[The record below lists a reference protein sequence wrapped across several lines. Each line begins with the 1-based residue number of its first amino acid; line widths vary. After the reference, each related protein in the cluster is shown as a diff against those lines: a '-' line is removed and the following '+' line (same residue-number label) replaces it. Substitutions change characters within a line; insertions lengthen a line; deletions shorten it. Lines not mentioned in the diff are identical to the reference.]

1 MRIRKSVR
9 ALAVGAAA
17 AGLVAGFSGSAQAQ
31 DGYTDGLFQQ
41 STLVEFVNCGG
52 EVQLGVSNSNGHE
65 YARGGFTL
73 NLSSRGLTCKGWLQ
87 RSTDGGAHWSTISGV
102 HSGYGGVLAYTDYY
116 YDGVGYLARVCVG
129 DLLYDNSYSC
139 GAGV

>member
-1 MRIRKSVR
+1 MHMSRAVR
-9 ALAVGAAA
+9 MLAVGAAA
-17 AGLVAGFSGSAQAQ
+17 AGLFTATGGSAQAQ
-31 DGYTDGLFQQ
+31 DGYSDGDYQA
-41 STLVEFVNCGG
+41 STKAEFVNCGG
-52 EVQLGVSNSNGHE
+52 EVQLGTSLSNGSL

-73 NLSSRGLTCKGWLQ
+73 NLSSRGRECWGWLE
-87 RSTDGGAHWSTISGV
+87 RSTDGGHTWTTISGG
-102 HSGYGGVLAYTDYY
+102 HHGAGVFAQTYYY